1 MKKPTIKAKFETTS
15 ETIKVAPLIEI
26 SFIYLTS
33 IVGASQTIDLN
44 SFESI
49 EDAAAPPKIASAD
62 THPMILFFV
71 KIVETIFDKKAGIMS
86 NFPLLFLNF
95 SEIYPNIELRSRQ

>member
-26 SFIYLTS
+26 SLIYLTS

-62 THPMILFFV
+62 THPMILFLV
-71 KIVETIFDKKAGIMS
+71 KIVSTIFDKKAGIIL
-86 NFPLLFLNF
+86 NFPLLLLSF
-95 SEIYPNIELRSRQ
+95 SEIFPSIELHIH